1 MLFRL
6 TVYFSR
12 RVFADGPRRARPGPE
27 LPPLKQENKEQQQQ
41 PQKKKSA
48 SAAHA
53 LMTARNTH
61 THVLE
66 EINTLTNA
74 DTLPAD
80 LTSGGS
86 RRDPSWVQL
95 LLN

>member
-27 LPPLKQENKEQQQQ
+27 LPPLKQENKEQQKQQ
-41 PQKKKSA
+41 QKKKSA

-53 LMTARNTH
+53 LMTARNTHKH

-80 LTSGGS
+80 LT
-86 RRDPSWVQL
+86 
-95 LLN
+95 

>member
-1 MLFRL
+1 
-6 TVYFSR
+6 
-12 RVFADGPRRARPGPE
+12 
-27 LPPLKQENKEQQQQ
+27 
-41 PQKKKSA
+41 
-48 SAAHA
+48 
-53 LMTARNTH
+53 MTARNTHKH